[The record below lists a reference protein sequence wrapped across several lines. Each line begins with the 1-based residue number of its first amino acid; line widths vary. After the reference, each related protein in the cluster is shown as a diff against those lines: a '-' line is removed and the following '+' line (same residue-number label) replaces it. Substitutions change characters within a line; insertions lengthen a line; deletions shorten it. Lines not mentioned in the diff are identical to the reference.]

1 MLQWYPVCSFCGS
14 SSVQW
19 SKTYFDCLDCHKRN
33 FVNASTAAWC
43 YLYDDQWHI
52 LLVQVARE
60 PRKGKYKDAWWFADV
75 DQDRSLEGTVQREVK
90 EELSIDID
98 KTQLHYLCSRSERYR
113 YQERDVPVMVA
124 LFVYHL
130 PEEQKA
136 MMVCNDDVA
145 GYLRVSPDTFDPS
158 IMATLQH
165 ADAVRKAF
173 DFVKKVLS

>member
-43 YLYDDQWHI
+43 YLYDDQWRI

-60 PRKGKYKDAWWFADV
+60 PRKGTYKDAWWFADV
-75 DQDRSLEGTVQREVK
+75 DLDDSLEWTVQREVK
-90 EELSIDID
+90 EELSIDLIRE
-98 KTQLHYLCSRSERYR
+98 KLHYLCSRLEVYR

-124 LFVYHL
+124 LFVYPL
-130 PEEQKA
+130 PEDQKSLII
-136 MMVCNDDVA
+136 CNDDVA
-145 GYLRVSPDTFDPS
+145 SYLRVNPETFDPS
-158 IMATLQH
+158 IMATPQH

-173 DFVKKVLS
+173 DFVKNILS